1 MAGKT
6 GQNKVRK
13 QAANDFLIW
22 RVGNSVG
29 WDCTLADL
37 AGETGLHIKTVGA
50 TCRRRGWEPL
60 NGRTENNENR
70 IDVLS
75 MMRGM
80 NQ

>member
-37 AGETGLHIKTVGA
+37 AGETGLHIKQ
-50 TCRRRGWEPL
+50 WEQHA
-60 NGRTENNENR
+60 GGEAGSRSTAAQRTTKTA
-70 IDVLS
+70 
-75 MMRGM
+75 
-80 NQ
+80 